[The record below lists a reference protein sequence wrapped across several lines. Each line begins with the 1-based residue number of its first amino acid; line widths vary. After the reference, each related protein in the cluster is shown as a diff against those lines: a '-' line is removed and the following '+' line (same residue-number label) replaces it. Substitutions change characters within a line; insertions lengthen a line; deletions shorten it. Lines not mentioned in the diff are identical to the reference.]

1 MADEI
6 SISDVLAILLP
17 DGWHE
22 VEQGTGRFVKYRLE
36 DDLGP
41 TQNGYLFTERARAGT
56 NICVRADAILAVRY
70 EAPAGDREPD
80 N

>member
-6 SISDVLAILLP
+6 SISEVLAILLP

-22 VEQGTGRFVKYRLE
+22 VEQGTGRFVKYRLQ

-41 TQNGYLFTERARAGT
+41 TQNGYVFTERARTGT
-56 NICVRADAILAVRY
+56 NLCVRADAILAVRY
-70 EAPAGDREPD
+70 GAPASNREP
-80 N
+80 NN